1 MTERIV
7 AEDAGTS
14 PREVELAAALR
25 RCAGGDRTALRLVY
39 DRESPQMLGVARRM
53 LRRRDLAEE
62 AVQDTFV
69 RIWRAAGTYDPGR
82 GGARTWIYA
91 ILRNCTISIL
101 RDEDRFARAPAD
113 EPDTAPDADAL
124 AALPE
129 RQALR
134 RCLDRLEPPRRSAI
148 VLAYVHGLTH
158 GELAGRLGVPL
169 GTAKSWVR
177 RGMAALQECMG

>member
-1 MTERIV
+1 MTEGIV
-7 AEDAGTS
+7 GEDTGAS
-14 PREVELAAALR
+14 PREAELAAALR

-39 DRESPQMLGVARRM
+39 DSEAPQMLGVARRM

-62 AVQDTFV
+62 AVQESFV
-69 RIWRAAGTYDPGR
+69 RIWRAAGTYDPAR

-91 ILRNCTISIL
+91 ILRNCTVSIL
-101 RDEDRFARAPAD
+101 RDEVRFAREMPEDAEAQ
-113 EPDTAPDADAL
+113 PDAAL

-134 RCLDRLEPPRRSAI
+134 HCLERLEPPRGTAI